1 MALGTNGLKSRLC
14 LQDWLQNSQVFVAK
28 DPLIEI
34 VVLAYCKLQENS
46 FDKEIIFNLSFA
58 NSQNS
63 IQIRFEQKLQI
74 NEADFNVTIEA
85 LHDIL

>member
-1 MALGTNGLKSRLC
+1 MASEFTI
-14 LQDWLQNSQVFVAK
+14 FVAK
-28 DPLIEI
+28 DPLIKI
-34 VVLAYCKLQENS
+34 VVLAYCRLQENS